1 MSSSTEKSDA
11 DTENEEENSSEQ
23 NVSKKKLL
31 KEAMREIFV
40 SVALVILTTLV
51 TTQGDL
57 NKSPASS
64 LLASGN
70 GEKCSIFWFFWIASY
85 MFCVSVFHYIS
96 SQKNWS
102 RQTFIRYFVTMI
114 SVEVLKNRYFATS
127 TFLWI
132 IHQLGFAK
140 KLYKVYYRNSKMI
153 SFPHSVL

>member
-102 RQTFIRYFVTMI
+102 RQTFIRYCVTIVSVKVLNFLLEKSIWGFAVEYYQIGSFWILMHCVNDFQSI
-114 SVEVLKNRYFATS
+114 SVEN
-127 TFLWI
+127 
-132 IHQLGFAK
+132 
-140 KLYKVYYRNSKMI
+140 
-153 SFPHSVL
+153 